1 MDILHLVDR
10 LEELFNESRPIPFT
24 NNVVVD
30 EDRMLDLIDQMRVAI
45 PEEVK
50 NAKKVVSERD
60 RTLAQAQEEAAR
72 TLRLA
77 REKSETM
84 VERDAIVESA
94 QARAEQIVEQA
105 KLDAE
110 ATRNEA
116 DEYVLETLTNLE
128 IEMERAL
135 NQVRN
140 GIRALQHTHGGGRVP
155 ATRASSPAAIASE
168 TAEED

>member
-10 LEELFNESRPIPFT
+10 LEELFNDSRPIPFT

-50 NAKKVVSERD
+50 QSQKLLAERD
-60 RTLAQAQEEAAR
+60 RTLAQAQEEATR

-77 REKSETM
+77 REKSDGL

-94 QARAEQIVEQA
+94 QSRAEQIKAQA
-105 KLDAE
+105 HLDAE
-110 ATRNEA
+110 ATRSEA
-116 DEYVLETLTNLE
+116 DEYVLDKLTNLE
-128 IEMERAL
+128 IEMERIIS
-135 NQVRN
+135 QVRN
-140 GIRALQHTHGGGRVP
+140 GIRALHHINPEVTP
-155 ATRASSPAAIASE
+155 NAAPPPNPTE
-168 TAEED
+168 

>member
-10 LEELFNESRPIPFT
+10 LEELLNTSRPIPFT

-45 PEEVK
+45 PDEVK
-50 NAKKVVSERD
+50 KAQKLLSERD

-72 TLRLA
+72 TLKLA
-77 REKSETM
+77 REKHDSM
-84 VERDAIVESA
+84 LERDAIVESA
-94 QARAEQIVEQA
+94 QARADQIHEQA

-110 ATRNEA
+110 ATRREA
-116 DEYVLETLTNLE
+116 DEYVMEALTNLE
-128 IEMERAL
+128 IEMERSL

-140 GIRALQHTHGGGRVP
+140 GLRALQSTQAARVSSARVP
-155 ATRASSPAAIASE
+155 ASAVARSTKDPD
-168 TAEED
+168 EE